1 MWQDLRLSGGNDWLA
16 LAVEEGTCVAVCDGS
31 YMRERFPGVSAA
43 AFVLECSRG
52 TGRMI
57 GSFSER
63 ALKACAYRGE
73 LLGLL
78 AVHLLL
84 LAVAKLR
91 PRLRGG
97 CRIYCDCVGALR
109 KVAFLPRSHLPSGC
123 RHSDVLKI
131 VMLHCS
137 DFSFAMEYVHVRAH
151 QDTRG
156 RTPYKALLRP
166 AQLNCQVDRAPRAA

>member
-1 MWQDLRLSGGNDWLA
+1 M
-16 LAVEEGTCVAVCDGS
+16 
-31 YMRERFPGVSAA
+31 
-43 AFVLECSRG
+43 
-52 TGRMI
+52 
-57 GSFSER
+57 
-63 ALKACAYRGE
+63 
-73 LLGLL
+73 

-91 PRLRGG
+91 PRLRGR

-137 DFSFAMEYVHVRAH
+137 NFSFAMEYVHVRAH

-156 RTPYKALLRP
+156 RTPYRALLRP
-166 AQLNCQVDRAPRAA
+166 AQLNCQVDLQAKSRLIQTGAAAAQQSQRTLPLEAVTVRVQGIKVTMDNADHLRFWAQR